1 MRRRDSL
8 PVVDPADLPSEE
20 SRPSESV
27 HGVVLAAGTSSR
39 FGGRNKLLEPVDGT
53 PLVRRAVRTAAAS
66 DLDGVTVVVGHDADR
81 VRAALDGLDVRIRR
95 NDRFADGQS
104 TSVAVGVAAA
114 RERNADAVLVALG
127 DMPAVSVGTVNLLLS
142 AYSRGEWTALAAACD
157 GRRGNPVLFDGRH
170 FDALRSVEG
179 DAGGREVLLAEGVL
193 VETGDPGV
201 LRDVDRPEDL

>member
-8 PVVDPADLPSEE
+8 PVVDPADLPSDGG
-20 SRPSESV
+20 RPSESV

-39 FGGRNKLLEPVDGT
+39 FGGRNKLLEPVEGA
-53 PLVRRAVRTAAAS
+53 PLVRHAVETVAAS
-66 DLDGVTVVVGHDADR
+66 DLDGVTVVVGHDDDR
-81 VRAALDGLDVRIRR
+81 VRAALDGLDVRVRR

-114 RERNADAVLVALG
+114 RARNADAVLVVLG
-127 DMPAVSVGTVNLLLS
+127 DMPAVSVETVNMLSS
-142 AYSRGEWTALAAACD
+142 AYSRGEGTALAAACD

-170 FDALRSVEG
+170 FDALLSVEG

>member
-8 PVVDPADLPSEE
+8 PVVDPADLPSGGD
-20 SRPSESV
+20 RPPKSV

-39 FGGRNKLLEPVDGT
+39 FGGRNKLLEPLDGA
-53 PLVRRAVRTAAAS
+53 PLVRRAVRTVAAS

-81 VRAALDGLDVRIRR
+81 VRAALDGLDVRVRR

-142 AYSRGEWTALAAACD
+142 VYSRGGGTALAAACD
-157 GRRGNPVLFDGRH
+157 GRRGNPVVFDGRH
-170 FDALRSVEG
+170 FDALLSVEG
-179 DAGGREVLLAEGVL
+179 DAGGREVLLAEGAT